1 MSFLYFWWRKWW
13 RDICHVDKT
22 MQKSLTKNSI
32 YNIIYTVANILF
44 PFVTSIYVSRIL
56 LPVGAGKV
64 ASAQNI
70 ASYFVTI
77 AALGLP
83 SYGVR
88 EFAKVRENK
97 FESNKLFTELLL
109 LNIVSTTLAVA
120 GFFGLVFI
128 NKGFNGEWAL
138 YGACGLAVF
147 FNYLNIDWMYK
158 GLEEYGYIT
167 GRSLLIKGL
176 SLVALLLFVKTRQ
189 DYVAYALI
197 SSLATGGN
205 YVFNVIHANQFV
217 KLDFNGIQIQKH
229 IKPILLIACIIFLSS
244 IYNKI
249 DVTMLNM
256 MANDESVGF
265 YSYAQKTI
273 NMVLTIANAVT
284 ASLLPRLSYYYD
296 NDKEG
301 FYRLLDKGFQI
312 LCVMTLPMTVGMALV
327 ASQAVDFLYGEA
339 FAPASFTIQ
348 LMCPLILIKGFGDL
362 FCYQLVYSTK
372 SEKIILPAAA
382 SASVINIITNA
393 VLIPTLLQNG
403 AVIASV
409 FSELVTNAIQF
420 VYMKKKVQFS
430 INGKALVTGL
440 FSTAVMSVSVLL
452 LMQFRLPNAIGLF
465 VEVVCGAIVYI
476 AVNLVMKNALMSE
489 LIKKVK
495 NKILHKY

>member
-1 MSFLYFWWRKWW
+1 
-13 RDICHVDKT
+13 
-22 MQKSLTKNSI
+22 MQKSLAKNSI

-56 LPVGAGKV
+56 LPVGVGKV

-70 ASYFVTI
+70 ASYFVTL

-88 EFAKVRENK
+88 EFAKVRDNK
-97 FESNKLFTELLL
+97 AERDKLFTELLL
-109 LNIVSTTLAVA
+109 LNIISTTLAVV
-120 GFFGLVFI
+120 GFFVLVFI
-128 NKGFNGEWAL
+128 NAGFNGEWVL
-138 YGACGLAVF
+138 YGACGLAIF

-167 GRSLLIKGL
+167 GRSLAIKGI
-176 SLVALLLFVKTRQ
+176 SLLALFLFVKTRQ

-205 YVFNVIHANQFV
+205 YVFNVIHARKFV
-217 KLDFNGIQIQKH
+217 KIRLSGIKLIKH
-229 IKPILLIACIIFLSS
+229 LKPVLLIACIIFLSS

-256 MANDESVGF
+256 MATDESVGY
-265 YSYAQKTI
+265 YSYAQKTV
-273 NMVLTIANAVT
+273 NMVLTMANAVT
-284 ASLLPRLSYYYD
+284 AALLPRLSYYYD
-296 NDKEG
+296 IDREG

-312 LCVMTLPMTVGMALV
+312 LCFMTLPLAVGMALV
-327 ASQAVDFLYGEA
+327 APQAVEFLYGGA
-339 FAPASFTIQ
+339 FEPAVLTIR

-372 SEKIILPAAA
+372 SEKIILPASA

-393 VLIPTLLQNG
+393 ALIPTLLQNG

-409 FSELVTNAIQF
+409 FSELVTNAVQF
-420 VYMKKKVQFS
+420 IYMKKKVKFT
-430 INGKALVTGL
+430 INMKALTKGL
-440 FSTAVMSVSVLL
+440 ISTAVMALSVYII
-452 LMQFRLPNAIGLF
+452 MQFKLPNTIGLIL
-465 VEVVCGAIVYI
+465 EILCGIIAYT
-476 AVNLVMKNALMSE
+476 AVNLVMKNT
-489 LIKKVK
+489 LIFEIVNKVK
-495 NKILHKY
+495 GKISHKA

>member
-1 MSFLYFWWRKWW
+1 MPYKIS
-13 RDICHVDKT
+13 
-22 MQKSLTKNSI
+22 MQKSLAKNSI
-32 YNIIYTVANILF
+32 YNIIYTVVNILF

-56 LPVGAGKV
+56 LPVGVGKV
-64 ASAQNI
+64 SSAQNI

-88 EFAKVRENK
+88 EFAKVRENEHEK
-97 FESNKLFTELLL
+97 NKIFTELLL
-109 LNIVSTTLAVA
+109 LNVISTTLAVG
-120 GFFGLVFI
+120 GFFILVFA
-128 NKGFNGEWAL
+128 NAAFSGEWAL

-176 SLVALLLFVKTRQ
+176 SLGALFLFVKTRQ
-189 DYVAYALI
+189 DYVLYALI

-205 YVFNVIHANQFV
+205 YIFNVIHAKKFV
-217 KLDFNGIQIQKH
+217 RIEFSGIHLKKH
-229 IKPILLIACIIFLSS
+229 IKPVLFIACIIFLSS

-256 MANDESVGF
+256 MATDESVG
-265 YSYAQKTI
+265 YYAYALKTV
-273 NMVLTIANAVT
+273 NMVLTMANAVT
-284 ASLLPRLSYYYD
+284 AALLPRLSFYYE
-296 NDKEG
+296 NDRGG

-312 LCVMTLPMTVGMALV
+312 LCFMTLPLAVGMTLV
-327 ASQAVDFLYGEA
+327 ASQTVEFLYGEA
-339 FAPASFTIQ
+339 FGPAALTIQ

-382 SASVINIITNA
+382 SASVINIITNSA
-393 VLIPTLLQNG
+393 LIPPLLQNG

-409 FSELVTNAIQF
+409 FSELATNTIQF
-420 VYMKKKVQFS
+420 IYMKKKVRFS
-430 INGKALVTGL
+430 INGKALAEGL
-440 FSTAVMSVSVLL
+440 LSTAIMAACVCL
-452 LMQFRLPNAIGLF
+452 LMQINLPNMVGLM
-465 VEVVCGAIVYI
+465 VEVACGAIVYV
-476 AVNLVMKNALMSE
+476 AVNLMMKNAFMIEILE
-489 LIKKVK
+489 KVK
-495 NKILHKY
+495 VKLLHRA

>member
-1 MSFLYFWWRKWW
+1 
-13 RDICHVDKT
+13 
-22 MQKSLTKNSI
+22 MQKSLAKNSI
-32 YNIIYTVANILF
+32 YNIIYTIANLIF

-56 LPVGAGKV
+56 LPFGIGKV
-64 ASAQNI
+64 ASSQNI

-77 AALGLP
+77 ASLGLP
-83 SYGVR
+83 SYSVR

-97 FESNKLFTELLL
+97 CESNKLFTELLL
-109 LNIVSTTLAVA
+109 LNIISTTLAVV

-128 NKGFNGEWAL
+128 NAGFNGEWAL

-205 YVFNVIHANQFV
+205 YVFNVIHAKKFV
-217 KLDFNGIQIQKH
+217 NINFSGIQIKKH
-229 IKPILLIACIIFLSS
+229 IKPVLLIACIIFLSS

-256 MANDESVGF
+256 MATDESVGF

-273 NMVLTIANAVT
+273 NMVLTMANAVT
-284 ASLLPRLSYYYD
+284 AALLPRLSYYYD

-312 LCVMTLPMTVGMALV
+312 LCVMTLPLTVGMALV
-327 ASQAVDFLYGEA
+327 ASQTVEFLYGEA
-339 FAPASFTIQ
+339 FAPAALTIQ

-382 SASVINIITNA
+382 SASVINVITNA
-393 VLIPTLLQNG
+393 MMIPKLLQNG

-409 FSELVTNAIQF
+409 FSELATNTIQF
-420 VYMKKKVQFS
+420 IYMKKKVRFN
-430 INGKALVTGL
+430 INGKALVTGVI
-440 FSTAVMSVSVLL
+440 STAIMSVCVLL
-452 LMQFRLPNAIGLF
+452 LMQLRLSNTIGLF
-465 VEVVCGAIVYI
+465 VEVACGAAVYI
-476 AVNLVMKNALMSE
+476 AVNLAMKNAFMFE
-489 LIKKVK
+489 LIEKVK
-495 NKILHKY
+495 NKILHKA